1 MIIQC
6 TICSDLINPS
16 ENIFVTKCGHL
27 FHYDC
32 LHTWIERSKSCP
44 QCRHRITNKCMFRVF
59 PNTTDGASAGDETV
73 PSLLVKLDHEKLQ
86 LRQKEIEIKELRE
99 TNTKINT
106 EIETHLNQVKALK
119 AKILSADSALAA
131 AKEQMSYLK
140 NDYKQIKKENEE
152 LRIQKEKAQTLQ
164 GLQKL
169 LNSTAQEAEMMLE
182 SYTEVRT
189 VSIFAAA
196 LKKALDVAEEEKNQ
210 WRNKYQAAKQEG
222 KMKIEALEQRISTLN
237 KDYELVIKKTNAGDM
252 CNTSHLDDS
261 WHVNISKVISPERK
275 ANNSTSSNTSLNTLV
290 DKIENADSPYLYLKQ
305 SGLAW
310 AALQQATTSKGAIIK
325 PSNNK
330 ETKKKLLKSIP
341 VEDRKPSIFL
351 NSVSTLPEF
360 NTGNAKA
367 AAEMDISYDGL
378 GGHSK
383 FADAFPKPKL
393 LMKSYTKTLTD
404 KHRLKRPNPTGTA
417 DIGQLFKKLR
427 DQ

>member
-73 PSLLVKLDHEKLQ
+73 PSLLVKLDNEKLQ
-86 LRQKEIEIKELRE
+86 LRQKELEIKELRE
-99 TNTKINT
+99 TNTKINS

-119 AKILSADSALAA
+119 SKILSADSALAA
-131 AKEQMSYLK
+131 AKEQICFLK
-140 NDYKQIKKENEE
+140 NDYKQVKKENEE

-169 LNSTAQEAEMMLE
+169 LNSTAEEAEMMLQ

-237 KDYELVIKKTNAGDM
+237 KDYELVIKKYNAGDM

-275 ANNSTSSNTSLNTLV
+275 VNDTTSSNTSLNTLV
-290 DKIENADSPYLYLKQ
+290 DKIENADSPYLNLKQ

-310 AALQQATTSKGAIIK
+310 AALQQATTSKGANIK
-325 PSNNK
+325 PSK
-330 ETKKKLLKSIP
+330 SKDTKKLSKP
-341 VEDRKPSIFL
+341 DEERRPSIFL
-351 NSVSTLPEF
+351 NSVSALPEF
-360 NTGNAKA
+360 KTENSKA

-393 LMKSYTKTLTD
+393 IMKSYTKTLTD